1 MFEKKVGGA
10 SEKQEL
16 AGMVRSFSRADVEG
30 FSVPELER
38 NIVLPAGFYQATAQ
52 IARAERESRGVMLA
66 SVVRSEGKDFYVVE
80 YMQTLGYGDKV
91 SVFPSEEK
99 RQAFIK
105 MMQERGMG
113 MKLVEYHSHTVGTGS
128 IWRNRFSD
136 GDFYTIEKMLAK
148 NPDYMHVLFT
158 PTNILT
164 LSQKAAAFKLA
175 RGNQDALAAAMEKFE
190 FWQEMFSTYSSKL

>member
-10 SEKQEL
+10 SERQEL
-16 AGMVRSFSRADVEG
+16 AKMVRSFSRADVEG
-30 FSVPELER
+30 FKVPELER

-66 SVVRSEGKDFYVVE
+66 SIAQSAGKDFYIVE

-99 RQAFIK
+99 RRAFIK
-105 MMQERGMG
+105 MMQEHGTG
-113 MKLVEYHSHTVGTGS
+113 MKVVEYHVHTIGTGTA
-128 IWRNRFSD
+128 WRDRFSD
-136 GDFYTIEKMLAK
+136 GDFDTIEKMLAK

-175 RGNQDALAAAMEKFE
+175 RGNQEVSDAVMEKFE
-190 FWQEMFSTYSSKL
+190 RWKEVFLTYLSQG